1 MDLAQLDPN
10 GDGGGR
16 VVGSNSRR
24 VDDTWV
30 RPTPSQSGSRLAI
43 PKLRARRPCSI
54 VRVDPQLKMTP
65 KNGTWDNLAQE
76 SRDLLEA
83 HA

>member
-1 MDLAQLDPN
+1 MDPAQLDPN

-24 VDDTWV
+24 VDDTRV
-30 RPTPSQSGSRLAI
+30 KPTPSQSGSRVA
-43 PKLRARRPCSI
+43 AT
-54 VRVDPQLKMTP
+54 QMTP

-76 SRDLLEA
+76 SRDLLEEDA
-83 HA
+83 